1 MTPSRKSSGSRR
13 RCGGP
18 GDAAPRGLWSVRP
31 RPQRDELLSSWL
43 LRIAR
48 AQGQKLQS
56 FCATVWGRERQIW
69 NRDIDRLADDAFLA
83 PLAEGTGVGLE
94 RARQTTLS
102 DLAGV
107 VFERVNP
114 GGNTPLIL
122 PLGIYH
128 RLRSRHGTQ
137 FCPECLAADPAPYF
151 RRRWRLAAW
160 VVCPVHRRLLH
171 DRCPRCGS
179 PVNFHRGEMGDRRR
193 TGSRSP
199 VFCSTCRCDYRAA
212 RVADLPEEVLHGLIE
227 WQRRFDG
234 GLDEGM
240 LRLNRRVW
248 LHPLAFFQG
257 LRLILSVVCRCNS
270 THDLRWFL
278 AERGPFPDRLPFLR
292 GRGEFERMDVT
303 ERARALCWAEML
315 LEDWPSRFIN
325 WCLGTGTLSSAFTK
339 DRLPLPFWLG
349 SVVSEHL
356 YVVHSV
362 RPPFGRSGKSFL
374 DAGLKGMRRRRRR
387 RAKRATLLGS
397 GGTRA
402 RGASARLLDHRA
414 PAGEVP

>member
-1 MTPSRKSSGSRR
+1 MMSSRKSSGSRR

-48 AQGQKLQS
+48 AQGQKLHS
-56 FCATVWGRERQIW
+56 FCATVWGRDRQIW
-69 NRDIDRLADDAFLA
+69 NRDIDRLADDAFLT
-83 PLAEGTGVGLE
+83 PLAEGTGVGLA

-107 VFERVNP
+107 VFERLNP
-114 GGNTPLIL
+114 NGNTAMIL

-128 RLRSRHGTQ
+128 RIRSHHGTQ
-137 FCPECLAADPAPYF
+137 FCPECLATDPSPYF

-179 PVNFHRGEMGDRRR
+179 PVNFHRAEMGHRRQAR
-193 TGSRSP
+193 SRPP
-199 VFCSTCRCDYRAA
+199 VFCSTCRCDYRGA
-212 RVADLPEEVLHGLIE
+212 RVTGLPAEALRGLAA
-227 WQRRFDG
+227 WQRRFDE
-234 GLDEGM
+234 GLDEGKV
-240 LRLNRRVW
+240 RLNPRVS
-248 LHPLAFFQG
+248 LDPLAFFLG
-257 LRLILSVVCRCNS
+257 LRLLLSVVCRCNS
-270 THDLRWFL
+270 AHDLRWLL

-292 GRGEFERMDVT
+292 GRGEFERMGVF
-303 ERARALCWAEML
+303 ERARALCWAEMM
-315 LEDWPSRFIN
+315 LEDWPSRLIN

-349 SVVSEHL
+349 SVVFEHL
-356 YVVHSV
+356 YVVHSA
-362 RPPFGRSGKSFL
+362 RPAGGRTAKSFL
-374 DAGLKGMRRRRRR
+374 DSGLRRIRRRRRQ
-387 RAKRATLLGS
+387 RAKRARLLG
-397 GGTRA
+397 GGA
-402 RGASARLLDHRA
+402 PVRGASARLLDHRA
-414 PAGEVP
+414 PAREVS